1 MAKVGAMLLFLA
13 LVLGLTAAGHYY
25 VWARLVRDVAWPRAV
40 HRLLTATIIGLYLS
54 IPATF
59 WLSRALPPNRGQ
71 GLLLF
76 LYFWLGL
83 AMGLPLLL
91 GLADLLRGLFFASRA
106 IAQLGDFGES
116 RRLFLQRTLAASVGA
131 TALGLGIAGV
141 LEARRA
147 IAVRHLEV
155 TLTKLPQS
163 LGGFVIAQLTDL
175 HIGPTLR
182 EDFVREVVERT
193 NAIRPDII
201 AITGDLVDGSVEQ
214 LRSLV
219 KPLENLRAKHGV
231 FFVPGN
237 HEYYSGVDEWVE
249 YLPTLGIRVLRNERT
264 TIGVGEDRFDLVGI
278 DDEHASRVDPN
289 ARPDLEQ
296 ALRGRDEDREIVL
309 LAHQPKAIHRAVK
322 HDVGLQLSGHTHGGQ
337 VWPFR
342 WFVLLQ
348 QPIIQGLARFGR
360 TALYVSPG
368 TGYWGPPMRIG
379 VPAEITRVVLRSG
392 SEGVLV

>member
-1 MAKVGAMLLFLA
+1 M
-13 LVLGLTAAGHYY
+13 
-25 VWARLVRDVAWPRAV
+25 
-40 HRLLTATIIGLYLS
+40 
-54 IPATF
+54 
-59 WLSRALPPNRGQ
+59 
-71 GLLLF
+71 
-76 LYFWLGL
+76 WLGL

-91 GLADLLRGLFFASRA
+91 AIADLFRGVLFASRA
-106 IAQLGDFGES
+106 VAQLGDLGES
-116 RRLFLQRTLAASVGA
+116 RRLFLQRTMAASVGA

-147 IAVRHLEV
+147 IAVRHVEV
-155 TLTKLPQS
+155 TLTKLPPS

-182 EDFVREVVERT
+182 EAFVQEVVERT
-193 NAIRPDII
+193 NSIRPDII

-237 HEYYSGVDEWVE
+237 HEYYSGIDEWLE
-249 YLPTLGIRVLRNERT
+249 YLTTLGIRVLRNERES
-264 TIGVGEDRFDLVGI
+264 IGVGEDRFDLVGL
-278 DDEHASRVDPN
+278 DDEHAPRVDPN
-289 ARPDLEQ
+289 ARPDLER
-296 ALRGRDEDREIVL
+296 ALRGRDVAREIVL

-342 WFVLLQ
+342 WLVLLQ

-368 TGYWGPPMRIG
+368 TGYWGPPMRLG

-392 SEGVLV
+392 SEEVLV